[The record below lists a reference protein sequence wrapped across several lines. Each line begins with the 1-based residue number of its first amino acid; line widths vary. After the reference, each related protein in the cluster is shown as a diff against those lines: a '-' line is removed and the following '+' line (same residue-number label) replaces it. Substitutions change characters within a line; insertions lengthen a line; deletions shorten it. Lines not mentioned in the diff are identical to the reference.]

1 MIFRETR
8 KTKIIWSFEARVLAD
23 TWVSRISEEDV
34 DALRLVFNQETA
46 GNIPKFIDAFRQSRK
61 ADEKAPSIIVD
72 VAEGARG
79 AITNLKTEK
88 EIPFGTKVRIGTTG
102 SGEMFEVTAKR
113 LEVLFKK
120 DATVFLG
127 YGNVVLKT
135 LSVSSTVVELE
146 AIQGGMVY
154 PDTDVHVPSTRQ
166 PPSLK
171 DYDAAALAEIFKRN
185 VDFVVMPGIR
195 SLEALREFKGYF
207 EKIGGKFKPWTI
219 LRVDCEEVYQ
229 NLDLL
234 LPEVDGVL
242 ISRREMAL
250 SFDPATIPMLT
261 KEIIQRCNDQA
272 KVVFTASE
280 MLGSMRRNVT
290 PTRAEV
296 SDIAN
301 AVADGTDAVVL
312 SEEVTQG
319 KYADKA
325 LHLTRRIIADAEKR
339 TDETPNW
346 IKLAPSIS
354 TEFDAI
360 AYTAYRTAK
369 RVKAKAIVCITK
381 AGNTALK
388 LASFGLPVP
397 VIAVTFDKEVLGKLA
412 LVKGVN
418 GIALEIDP
426 TIDDVLQT
434 VNDRL
439 LRDSWLKA
447 GDRIIFVSITLS
459 SVGREASNLFT
470 VQTLN

>member
-1 MIFRETR
+1 MISRDTR
-8 KTKIIWSFEARVLAD
+8 RTKIIWSFEAKVLTD

-34 DALRLVFNQETA
+34 DALRLVFNKETSD
-46 GNIPKFIDAFRQSRK
+46 NIPKFIDAFRESRK
-61 ADEKAPSIIVD
+61 AGEKAPSIIVD

-79 AITNLKTEK
+79 AIANLKEAK
-88 EIPFGTKVRIGTTG
+88 DLAYGDKVRFGVVG
-102 SGEMFEVTAKR
+102 SGETFEVTTKN
-113 LEVLFKK
+113 LSGFFKK
-120 DATVFLG
+120 DEQVFLG
-127 YGNVVLKT
+127 YGDVVLNT

-146 AIQGGMVY
+146 VEQGGTVY
-154 PDTDVHVPSTRQ
+154 PETDVHVPSTRV
-166 PPSLK
+166 PSQVHDFDDK
-171 DYDAAALAEIFKRN
+171 ALGEIFKRK
-185 VDFVVMPGIR
+185 VDFVVLPGVR
-195 SLEALREFKGYF
+195 TLESLRTFKAYF
-207 EKIGGKFKPWTI
+207 EKMCAGYRPWTI
-219 LRVDCEEVYQ
+219 LRVDCEEVY
-229 NLDLL
+229 NELDTLMA
-234 LPEVDGVL
+234 EVDGVL

-272 KVVFTASE
+272 KLAFTASE

-301 AVADGTDAVVL
+301 AVSDGTDAVVL
-312 SEEVTQG
+312 SEEVTHG

-325 LHLTRRIIADAEKR
+325 LQVTRRIIADAEQR

-354 TEFDAI
+354 NEFDAI
-360 AYTAYRTAK
+360 AYTAYRTAE

-397 VIAVTFDKEVLGKLA
+397 VIAVTFDKDVLGKLA

-418 GIALEIDP
+418 GVALDIDP

-434 VNDRL
+434 VSDRL
-439 LRDSWLKA
+439 VRDSWLKS
-447 GDRIIFVSITLS
+447 GDKIIFVSITLS

-470 VQTLN
+470 VQTLS